1 MFRFSAF
8 CTLALAAA
16 LGLFACRPAPSGS
29 SATSTDPFLQF
40 MTKGKHHLDQGEAS
54 QALSLFRSAAEL
66 KPKDLDLRL
75 NLANAHL
82 LLGEADAALREADSA
97 LALDP
102 QLPAAYFIQG
112 SALLRLGRPEE
123 AAQALENVKRLDP
136 GETATFFQ
144 LGMARMGLKQWDSA
158 IAAFREG
165 IALDPN
171 HLHSA
176 AHYQLSQALLR
187 AGRPEEA
194 ARALQN
200 HEPGGD
206 DRGRNVSAATFE
218 RSRYTRARVPFRLDP
233 PETESIP
240 LRYVD
245 ATASTLGPG
254 AADYTGPVAL
264 IDLNRR
270 GWISLFVVDRKGGFR
285 LLRNT
290 NGVLEAQPALPASNP
305 GNRFTKM
312 LTGDLQNDR
321 FEDVLVLGASG
332 SRVFKF
338 GTNGIVSDV
347 SATSGLAGLSAVD
360 GQLMDL
366 DFTGKLDLLAASGQA
381 QGLQVFRQFGPLLFS
396 NITARAGAL
405 ETTGEL
411 RSLLMEDWNRDGIMD
426 VILGRSS
433 GPPVLLEKLRG
444 GKLITRAVTNWVA
457 GSVVASGDFD
467 NDLRPDLAVVNEGRI
482 TLCLNG
488 GERREIGNLGGDA
501 VEQLIAVDYDG
512 DGWLDLWMLGS
523 GIRAWR
529 NRGSAGFQEQ
539 TRPLG
544 LGVLDGQGVREVHFA
559 DFDQDCDSDVLAVL
573 GDGGLRYLRNEGGQA
588 NQQLK
593 IQLVGNR
600 SNASGLGCKVEIQT
614 GGLRLLRTVRSLPV
628 EVGVG
633 HHQKLDSFLVHWF
646 NWPQGFAD
654 VTVQCREP
662 IFSQEL
668 SLQEGSCP
676 YLYAWDG
683 ERFRFVTDI
692 LGAAPLGLPVAE
704 GRYVESDPEEFVWI
718 GEEKTFPPRDGS
730 YEVRITEELRE
741 VLYLDEAKLVVVDR
755 TPDTEV
761 HPTDKLLPGGPFPT
775 GTLLTLGHEQPL
787 RRAQRSDGLDV
798 TDAVRTRDGR
808 RASPP
813 QLRIPQ
819 LRGLAEPHSLTLDF
833 GPLDSRAPL
842 VLVLNG
848 WLRFGGGM
856 ANIAA
861 SHDPS
866 LPFPFPQLEVEV
878 APDSWQAVPVVVGA
892 PAGKTKTIL
901 VDLEGRLPD
910 GARRLRLHGALEI
923 HWDRIAL
930 LQKAPP
936 AATEISLLPASQA
949 DLRFRGFSELLELPP
964 DSPST
969 PDYERVNRRGPWTV
983 IPGGWCTRYGDVREI
998 VGKRD
1003 EGLILL
1009 NAGDEL
1015 SLRFQAGS
1023 LPAKPPGTVREF
1035 FLYIDGWDK
1044 DSDFHVA
1051 TGTEVEP
1058 LPFHGMNPQRYG
1070 RENRPPFASD
1080 AMHQRYNTRWVE
1092 GRVTEPLAAGTRST
1106 PARDSRTDGEKVRR

>member
-1 MFRFSAF
+1 MTRFSAF
-8 CTLALAAA
+8 CSLALAAM

-29 SATSTDPFLQF
+29 SATPTDPFLQL
-40 MTKGKHHLDQGEAS
+40 MTKGKNHLDQGEAS
-54 QALSLFRSAAEL
+54 QALNVFRSAEGL

-102 QLPAAYFIQG
+102 QLPAAYFIKG
-112 SALLRLGRPEE
+112 SALLRLGHSEE

-144 LGMARMGLKQWDSA
+144 LGMARMGLKQWDAA

-206 DRGRNVSAATFE
+206 DRGRNVTAATFE

-233 PETESIP
+233 PEPESIP

-245 ATASTLGPG
+245 ATASTLGAG
-254 AADYTGPVAL
+254 AADYAGPVAL
-264 IDLNRR
+264 LDLNHR
-270 GWISLFVVDRKGGFR
+270 GWISLFVADRNGGFR

-290 NGVLEAQPALPASNP
+290 NGIFKPQQTLPASSP
-305 GNRFTKM
+305 GTRFAKM

-321 FEDVLVLGASG
+321 FEDVVVLGPSG
-332 SRVFKF
+332 SQVFKF
-338 GTNGIVSDV
+338 GTNGLVSDV
-347 SATSGLAGLSAVD
+347 SAASGLAGLSAVD

-366 DFTGKLDLLAASGQA
+366 DFTGKLDLLAVSGKPP
-381 QGLQVFRQFGPLLFS
+381 GLQVFRQFGPVLFS
-396 NITARAGAL
+396 NITARAGAF

-411 RSLLMEDWNRDGIMD
+411 RSLVMEDWNRDGIMD

-433 GPPVLLEKLRG
+433 GPPVMLEKLRG
-444 GKLITRAVTNWVA
+444 GKLVARVVTNWIA

-467 NDLRPDLAVVNEGRI
+467 NDLRPDLAVVDEGRL

-501 VEQLIAVDYDG
+501 VGQLIAVDHDG
-512 DGWLDLWMLGS
+512 DGWLDLWTLGS

-529 NRGSAGFQEQ
+529 NRGPAGFQEQ

-544 LGVLDGQGVREVHFA
+544 LGVLDGRGVREVHFA

-573 GDGGLRYLRNEGGQA
+573 GDGSLRYLRNEGGHA

-654 VTVQCREP
+654 VMVQCREP

-683 ERFRFVTDI
+683 GRFRFVTDI

-704 GRYVESDPEEFVWI
+704 GRYVESDPDEFVWI
-718 GEEKTFPPRDGS
+718 GEEQSFPPRNGS

-755 TPDTEV
+755 PPGTEV
-761 HPTDKLLPGGPFPT
+761 HPTDKLLPGGPFPV
-775 GTLLTLGHEQPL
+775 GTLLTLADEQPL
-787 RRAQRSDGLDV
+787 RHAERSDGLEV
-798 TDAVRTRDGR
+798 TAALRAKDGR
-808 RASPP
+808 RVSPP
-813 QLRIPQ
+813 RLRIPQ
-819 LRGLAEPHSLTLDF
+819 LRGLAEPYHLTLDF
-833 GPLDSRAPL
+833 GPLDPHSPL

-861 SHDPS
+861 SHDPA
-866 LPFPFPQLEVEV
+866 LPFPFPRLEVETS
-878 APDSWQAVPVVVGA
+878 PEIWQPVPVEVGA

-901 VDLEGRLPD
+901 VDLAGRLPD
-910 GARRLRLHGALEI
+910 GARRLRLHAAFEI

-930 LQKAPP
+930 LRKAPSASTQMTFLSP
-936 AATEISLLPASQA
+936 SQA
-949 DLRFRGFSELLELPP
+949 DLQFRGFSDLLDLPP

-969 PDYERVNRRGPWTV
+969 PNYERVNRRGPWTV
-983 IPGGWCTRYGDVREI
+983 FPSGWCTRYGDVREV
-998 VGKRD
+998 VGRRD
-1003 EGLILL
+1003 EGLVLI

-1015 SLRFQAGS
+1015 GLRFEARS
-1023 LPAKPPGTVREF
+1023 VPARPPGTVREF

-1044 DSDFHVA
+1044 DSDFHVT

-1058 LPFHGMNPQRYG
+1058 LPYHGLNPQVYG
-1070 RENRPPFASD
+1070 RAVRPPFPSD
-1080 AMHQRYNTRWVE
+1080 EMHQRYNTRWVE
-1092 GRVTEPLAAGTRST
+1092 GRTVEPLAAGLRSPSFPGSQT
-1106 PARDSRTDGEKVRR
+1106 NRESLRR

>member
-1 MFRFSAF
+1 
-8 CTLALAAA
+8 
-16 LGLFACRPAPSGS
+16 
-29 SATSTDPFLQF
+29 

-54 QALSLFRSAAEL
+54 QALSLFVSAAEL
-66 KPKDLDLRL
+66 KPKDVDLRL
-75 NLANAHL
+75 NLANVHL
-82 LLGEADAALREADSA
+82 LLGEADAAIREADSA
-97 LALDP
+97 LSLDP
-102 QLPAAYFIQG
+102 QLPPAYFIKG
-112 SALLRLGRPEE
+112 SALLRLARPEE
-123 AAQALENVKRLDP
+123 AAQALENVKQLDP

-144 LGMARMGLKQWDSA
+144 LGMARMALKQWDAA

-200 HEPGGD
+200 HDPAGD
-206 DRGRNVSAATFE
+206 DRGRTVTAATFE

-233 PETESIP
+233 PEAESIP

-245 ATASTLGPG
+245 ATASVLGTE
-254 AADYTGPVAL
+254 AVNYAGPVAL
-264 IDLNRR
+264 LDLHHR
-270 GWISLFVVDRKGGFR
+270 GWMSLFVIDRRGGFR
-285 LLRNT
+285 LLANS
-290 NGVLEAQPALPASNP
+290 NGVFRPYQTIPEAGAETRP
-305 GNRFTKM
+305 TKM
-312 LTGDLQNDR
+312 LVGDLQNDR
-321 FEDVLVLGASG
+321 FEDVVVLGQPG

-338 GTNGIVSDV
+338 GTNGLVTDV
-347 SATSGLAGLSAVD
+347 SSTSGLGSLSAVD

-366 DFTGKLDLLAASGQA
+366 DFTGKLDLFAASGQP
-381 QGLQVFRQFGPLLFS
+381 QGVQVFRQFGPLLFS
-396 NITARAGAL
+396 NITARTGVSDP
-405 ETTGEL
+405 TGEL
-411 RSLLMEDWNRDGIMD
+411 RSILMEDWNRDGIMD
-426 VILGRSS
+426 VILGRSA
-433 GPPVLLEKLRG
+433 GPPLMLEKLRG
-444 GKLITRAVTNWVA
+444 GKLISRAPTNWVA
-457 GSVVASGDFD
+457 GSAVVSGDFD
-467 NDLRPDLAVVNEGRI
+467 NDLRPDLAVVHDGRL
-482 TLCLNG
+482 TLCYNG
-488 GERREIGNLGGDA
+488 GERRDVADLGGA
-501 VEQLIAVDYDG
+501 SVEQLVAVDYDG
-512 DGWLDLWMLGS
+512 DGWLDLWTLGS

-529 NRGSAGFQEQ
+529 NRGASGFQEQ

-544 LGVLDGQGVREVHFA
+544 LEVLAKSGVREVHFA
-559 DFDQDCDSDVLAVL
+559 DIDLDCDSDVLAVL
-573 GDGGLRYLRNEGGQA
+573 GDGSLRYLRNEGGQA

-614 GGLRLLRTVRSLPV
+614 SGLRLLRTVRSLPI

-633 HHQKLDSFLVHWF
+633 RHQKIDSFLVHWF

-654 VTVQCREP
+654 VMVQCREP

-718 GEEKTFPPRDGS
+718 GEEKSFPPRDGS

-755 TPDTEV
+755 PPGTEV
-761 HPTDKLLPGGPFPT
+761 HPTDKLLPGGPFPV
-775 GTLLTLGHEQPL
+775 GALLTLGEEQPL
-787 RRAQRSDGLDV
+787 RYAERSDGLEV
-798 TDAVRTRDGR
+798 TAALRAKDGR
-808 RASPP
+808 RVSPP

-819 LRGLAEPHSLTLDF
+819 LRGLAEPHYLTLDF
-833 GPLDSRAPL
+833 GPLDPRSPL

-861 SHDPS
+861 SHDPA
-866 LPFPFPQLEVEV
+866 LPFPFPRLEVETSPEV
-878 APDSWQAVPVVVGA
+878 WQAVPVEVGA

-901 VDLEGRLPD
+901 VDLAGRLPD
-910 GARRLRLHGALEI
+910 GARRLRLHGGFEI

-930 LQKAPP
+930 LRKAPS
-936 AATEISLLPASQA
+936 AATRITLLRPSQA
-949 DLRFRGFSELLELPP
+949 DLRFRGFSDLLDLPP
-964 DSPST
+964 DAPST

-983 IPGGWCTRYGDVREI
+983 FPSGWCTRYGDVSEV
-998 VGKRD
+998 VGRRD
-1003 EGLILL
+1003 EGLVLI

-1015 SLRFQAGS
+1015 GLRFEARS
-1023 LPAKPPGTVREF
+1023 VPAKPPGMVREF
-1035 FLYIDGWDK
+1035 FLYVDGWDK
-1044 DSDFHVA
+1044 DSDFHVT

-1058 LPFHGMNPQRYG
+1058 LPYHGLNPQLYG
-1070 RENRPPFASD
+1070 RAVRPPFPSD
-1080 AMHQRYNTRWVE
+1080 EMHKRYNTRWVE
-1092 GRVTEPLAAGTRST
+1092 GRILEPLAVGLRSPSFHGSQT
-1106 PARDSRTDGEKVRR
+1106 NQESLRR